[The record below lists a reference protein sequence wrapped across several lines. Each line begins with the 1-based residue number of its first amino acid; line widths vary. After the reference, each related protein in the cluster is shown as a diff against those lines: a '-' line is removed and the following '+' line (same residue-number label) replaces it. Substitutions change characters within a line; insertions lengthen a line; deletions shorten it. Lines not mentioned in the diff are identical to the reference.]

1 MRQYNDQVMR
11 DQALLLELGRRLRA
25 ARENAGQSVS
35 QLARDAGLSR
45 RHVTEAEA
53 GRANPSILKLA
64 QLATCL
70 RIPLGELC
78 ALSGVSRGERLAL
91 VGLRGAGKTSVGRA
105 LAQHLEAPFVE
116 LDQRVEDLAGVPLAE
131 LFDLQGQGAYHAYEA
146 EALEALLAE
155 GQRVVIATGGS
166 IVSAEATYDRLRETC
181 NTLWL
186 RALPEDHLE
195 RVIGQGDQRPMRG
208 RPRALEEMRTILEV
222 RDPLYQL
229 CDHTIDTSSASLDE
243 VVGQSLV
250 WFQARMGMGE
260 RAQRVEPGK

>member
-1 MRQYNDQVMR
+1 
-11 DQALLLELGRRLRA
+11 
-25 ARENAGQSVS
+25 
-35 QLARDAGLSR
+35 
-45 RHVTEAEA
+45 
-53 GRANPSILKLA
+53 
-64 QLATCL
+64 
-70 RIPLGELC
+70 
-78 ALSGVSRGERLAL
+78 
-91 VGLRGAGKTSVGRA
+91 
-105 LAQHLEAPFVE
+105 
-116 LDQRVEDLAGVPLAE
+116 LAE

-195 RVIGQGDQRPMRG
+195 RVVGQGDQRPMRG
-208 RPRALEEMRTILEV
+208 HPRALEEMRAILAD

-243 VVGQSLV
+243 VVEQSLV
-250 WFQARMGMGE
+250 WFQAQMGMGE